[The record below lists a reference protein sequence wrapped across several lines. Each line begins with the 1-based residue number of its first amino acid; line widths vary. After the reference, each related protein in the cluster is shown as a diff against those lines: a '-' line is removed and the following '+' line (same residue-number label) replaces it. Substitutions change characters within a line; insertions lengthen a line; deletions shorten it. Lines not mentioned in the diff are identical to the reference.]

1 MEFILEC
8 FCQRGVKHAIS
19 FFKALLEILSL
30 KFIPFIII
38 QNDRYSK
45 PVGRDVNLEQM
56 IAWYMAK
63 PHKTNWIHKKS
74 EKEINFFMLYSVDVI
89 LMWLVL
95 WELIVFSCVF
105 KFLYHEKSH
114 FCDRCN
120 FSRLMPLQPGMLLDL
135 SLWLMSYSRQNK
147 LVW

>member
-45 PVGRDVNLEQM
+45 PVGREVNLEQM
-56 IAWYMAK
+56 IA
-63 PHKTNWIHKKS
+63 
-74 EKEINFFMLYSVDVI
+74 
-89 LMWLVL
+89 
-95 WELIVFSCVF
+95 
-105 KFLYHEKSH
+105 
-114 FCDRCN
+114 
-120 FSRLMPLQPGMLLDL
+120 
-135 SLWLMSYSRQNK
+135 
-147 LVW
+147 